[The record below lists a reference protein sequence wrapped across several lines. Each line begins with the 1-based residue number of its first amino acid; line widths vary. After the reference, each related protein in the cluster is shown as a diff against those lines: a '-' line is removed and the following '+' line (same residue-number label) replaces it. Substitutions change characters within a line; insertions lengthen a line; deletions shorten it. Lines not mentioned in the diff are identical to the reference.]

1 MDFADQVAADA
12 GSVTADDIAGLRA
25 HGLSDADILDVALA
39 AGARCFFSKV
49 LDAMA
54 VEPDAAYHTLL
65 EPDLREALT
74 IGRPVAPPAE
84 A

>member
-1 MDFADQVAADA
+1 
-12 GSVTADDIAGLRA
+12 
-25 HGLSDADILDVALA
+25 VALA

-54 VEPDAAYHTLL
+54 VEPDAAYHTVL
-65 EPDLREALT
+65 EPDLREALA
-74 IGRPVAPPAE
+74 IGRPIPPPAE